1 MVFSYHEEDLWIS
14 ARAFNAKW
22 NGAHD
27 DSAPS
32 HGALTTSA
40 AEIHCET
47 FPVVCAND
55 DVRYRLDLWLKRVWS
70 IWLIPLAF
78 PCH

>member
-27 DSAPS
+27 DGIPFVRAF
-32 HGALTTSA
+32 TTSL
-40 AEIHCET
+40 AEIH
-47 FPVVCAND
+47 
-55 DVRYRLDLWLKRVWS
+55 RV
-70 IWLIPLAF
+70 LV
-78 PCH
+78 